1 MDVAWAVKG
10 AIYRTRE
17 MGVGL
22 RELMKYS
29 RRVGVLEERCPSVK
43 LWGEGWGLKQGWHEG
58 EKKAIR
64 REVLVERCERGWVEQ
79 EQVVTIVRC
88 VDYGVSGT
96 RPWGRPTWRYFDK
109 NDL

>member
-43 LWGEGWGLKQGWHEG
+43 LWGEGWGLK
-58 EKKAIR
+58 
-64 REVLVERCERGWVEQ
+64 
-79 EQVVTIVRC
+79 
-88 VDYGVSGT
+88 
-96 RPWGRPTWRYFDK
+96 
-109 NDL
+109 